1 MIRTVIFLLSTL
13 LLVGMVGAQD
23 EPVSVDVMRQANAAY
38 LDGDYDT
45 AISLYE
51 TMLADGVGDAGVFF
65 NLGNAY
71 YETGQLG
78 LALLNYRR
86 AQQIAPRDAILGKNI
101 ALARSERVDFQQGE
115 ARWIDRLAVSTQSFL
130 TLPELG
136 WSILATWVLW
146 WAGAGVWALRAD
158 WRSAL
163 RWPMAMVGAG
173 LLVGSVF
180 FGARYYVQ
188 DARPAAVVV
197 DLSTPV
203 MSGPGDD
210 YVFLFQLFAAA
221 EMRILEVR
229 GEWARIVLP
238 DGRQG
243 WVNRKTIEPV

>member
-1 MIRTVIFLLSTL
+1 
-13 LLVGMVGAQD
+13 
-23 EPVSVDVMRQANAAY
+23 MRQANAAY
-38 LDGDYDT
+38 MAGDYDS
-45 AISLYE
+45 AIGLYE
-51 TMLADGVGDAGVFF
+51 TLLADGFRDAAVFF

-136 WSILATWVLW
+136 WPILVTWVLW
-146 WAGAGVWALRAD
+146 WAGAGIWALRAD

-163 RWPMAMVGAG
+163 RWPMALVGAG

-180 FGARYYVQ
+180 FGSRYYVQ
-188 DARPAAVVV
+188 DARPAAVVI
-197 DLSTPV
+197 V
-203 MSGPGDD
+203 MSGPDNE
-210 YVFLFQLFAAA
+210 YMFLFQLFAAA

-229 GEWARIVLP
+229 GEWVRVILP

-243 WVNRKTIEPV
+243 WVNRKAIEPV